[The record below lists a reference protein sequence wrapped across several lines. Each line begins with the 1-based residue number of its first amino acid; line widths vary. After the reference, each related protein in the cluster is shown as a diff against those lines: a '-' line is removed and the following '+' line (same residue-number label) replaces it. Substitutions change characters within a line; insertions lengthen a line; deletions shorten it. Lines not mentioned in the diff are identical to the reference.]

1 MDVLGLSG
9 ENLPSE
15 DDTFDTI
22 VCTWTLCSIPDPAP
36 AVQEMRR
43 VLKPGGKLIFIEHGL
58 SDEPG
63 VAKWQRRIEPVWKPI
78 GGGCHL
84 TRRADT
90 LFSDGGFSLDQFES
104 GYEKGP
110 KIAAFMMHGIASLA

>member
-1 MDVLGLSG
+1 MSQASRNGNAALNRL
-9 ENLPSE
+9 
-15 DDTFDTI
+15 
-22 VCTWTLCSIPDPAP
+22 
-36 AVQEMRR
+36 
-43 VLKPGGKLIFIEHGL
+43 
-58 SDEPG
+58 
-63 VAKWQRRIEPVWKPI
+63 WKPI